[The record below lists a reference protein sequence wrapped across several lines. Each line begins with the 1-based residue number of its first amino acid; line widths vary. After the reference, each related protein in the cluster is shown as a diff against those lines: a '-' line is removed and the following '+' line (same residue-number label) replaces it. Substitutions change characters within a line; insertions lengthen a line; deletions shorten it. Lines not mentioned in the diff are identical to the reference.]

1 VKDFDY
7 ERVTRIIG
15 ERFTKESFDVDIH
28 GDIVLYEVIEEYTRL
43 GVKPTR
49 GQIIEAVNVLF
60 ESDAVHYKI
69 KIGDYEYNLKNNV
82 DDLIRYI
89 PTA

>member
-15 ERFTKESFDVDIH
+15 ERFTKESFDVD
-28 GDIVLYEVIEEYTRL
+28 
-43 GVKPTR
+43 KPTR